1 MAPGAARAQRVELQ
15 REAPGPAARY
25 GGRGDRQ
32 RIAVLAFRTDRPLP
46 PLLLRPPLLLFL
58 LLPLLPLLPQRREDR
73 GQRLLAD
80 LDLLPSPVLVS
91 RGDATRLRLVS
102 QLRNRHPSII
112 RPLAS
117 GRAGGGAYRP
127 GVRAIVRAR
136 PRPHKRWER
145 RAAAGV
151 TTSYALAAACTWLAE
166 RAGGVGDR
174 W

>member
-102 QLRNRHPSII
+102 QLRN
-112 RPLAS
+112 
-117 GRAGGGAYRP
+117 
-127 GVRAIVRAR
+127 
-136 PRPHKRWER
+136 
-145 RAAAGV
+145 
-151 TTSYALAAACTWLAE
+151 
-166 RAGGVGDR
+166 
-174 W
+174 